1 MKTYNVACYFI
12 NNDRLN
18 KKQMEY
24 YITKWGYDVSYS
36 GNFIIIKAKD
46 GSEAKEIIQDDVF
59 AINSDT
65 KTLIVFH
72 KNELEDLEFTF
83 YNGKKF
89 SFGLKNN
96 NQVKLEEPK
105 QEESEPEIEQPQ
117 EIIEEAEQETKQDIK
132 FAQTMQP
139 MEKKEYSSSRSS
151 GPEIYKICITEQK
164 LKSIH
169 FGNTSCIIR
178 KQESENPNESSIKKV
193 FKASLSRIGDI
204 IHFILIETRNGKVQF
219 NDKYPLN
226 KYEITDVIYG
236 SDNKD
241 NGIKPGF
248 VLLCFKK
255 LEKK

>member
-36 GNFIIIKAKD
+36 GNFIIVKAKE
-46 GSEAKEIIQDDVF
+46 GSETKEIIQDDVF

-65 KTLIVFH
+65 KRLIVFH

-89 SFGLKNN
+89 SFVSKSN

-105 QEESEPEIEQPQ
+105 QEENEPEIQQPQ
-117 EIIEEAEQETKQDIK
+117 EIKEEVEQEAHEENKVE
-132 FAQTMQP
+132 
-139 MEKKEYSSSRSS
+139 EKKEYSSTRRSA
-151 GPEIYKICITEQK
+151 GPMVFTTYISEQK

-178 KQESENPNESSIKKV
+178 KKESENPNESEFSYV
-193 FKASLSRIGDI
+193 HKASLSRIGDML
-204 IHFILIETRNGKVQF
+204 HFVLREERNGKVQF

>member
-36 GNFIIIKAKD
+36 ENFILIKAKD
-46 GSEAKEIIQDDVF
+46 GSETKEIIQDDVF

-65 KTLIVFH
+65 KSLIVFH
-72 KNELEDLEFTF
+72 KNELEDLEFTV

-89 SFGLKNN
+89 SFGSKNN
-96 NQVKLEEPK
+96 NQGKLEEQK
-105 QEESEPEIEQPQ
+105 QEAY
-117 EIIEEAEQETKQDIK
+117 EENKVE
-132 FAQTMQP
+132 
-139 MEKKEYSSSRSS
+139 EKKEYSSTRRNA
-151 GPEIYKICITEQK
+151 GPMVFTTYISEQK

-178 KQESENPNESSIKKV
+178 KKESENPNESEFSYIH
-193 FKASLSRIGDI
+193 KASLSRIGDML
-204 IHFILIETRNGKVQF
+204 HFILREERNGKIQF

>member
-36 GNFIIIKAKD
+36 GNFIIVKAKE
-46 GSEAKEIIQDDVF
+46 GSETKEIIQDDVF

-89 SFGLKNN
+89 SFGSKSN

-105 QEESEPEIEQPQ
+105 QEENEPEIQQPQ
-117 EIIEEAEQETKQDIK
+117 EIKEEAEQEAHEENKVE
-132 FAQTMQP
+132 
-139 MEKKEYSSSRSS
+139 EKKEYSSTRSS

-164 LKSIH
+164 LKSIY

-178 KQESENPNESSIKKV
+178 KQESENPNESNIKKV